1 MGSSDKATVQDIDFK
16 NVIEEKYRELGMAK
30 PSDAH
35 TENEF
40 EKQFYMAL
48 CVFRNK
54 PETLDMFVPTI
65 KGLKEADVKKVTSS
79 TGFLN
84 IV

>member
-40 EKQFYMAL
+40 EK
-48 CVFRNK
+48 
-54 PETLDMFVPTI
+54 
-65 KGLKEADVKKVTSS
+65 
-79 TGFLN
+79 
-84 IV
+84 